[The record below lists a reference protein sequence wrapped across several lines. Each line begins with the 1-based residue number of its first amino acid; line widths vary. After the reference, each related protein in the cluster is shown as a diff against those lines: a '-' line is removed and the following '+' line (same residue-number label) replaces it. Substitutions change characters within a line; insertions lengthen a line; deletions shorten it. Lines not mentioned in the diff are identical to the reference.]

1 MVLFDRKSDLGHE
14 VPGSSRPPDARGRR
28 SLWPWLFLAL
38 AAVCV
43 FFSVRAYRH
52 LQSQVRELTQENNS
66 LNARLNKV
74 SQQSLAATEQAAQAA
89 ESAQA
94 AARQRDQARMA
105 QVQSEN
111 DALEAHQQAAA
122 AQQAAS
128 VAEQKADE
136 YRQQREAELARLQQA
151 LGQIAET
158 RRTAMG
164 LVMTLGSN
172 SVKFDFDKAEIKPQ
186 YREIL
191 SRIAGVLMGV
201 RGYSVYV
208 YGYTDDI
215 GTQAY
220 NLELSKRRA
229 DAVRDYLLK
238 AGLDPTIIT
247 AKGFGKTDPRVRGDS
262 AKARA
267 MNRRVEI
274 GLVDSTI
281 RPAGGRL

>member
-1 MVLFDRKSDLGHE
+1 MLDQIPQVGAD
-14 VPGSSRPPDARGRR
+14 SSRGRKPRLGRVGYAFGRWLLLAVAVIGIFFFADAYQRLSSEVATLSRQN
-28 SLWPWLFLAL
+28 AD
-38 AAVCV
+38 
-43 FFSVRAYRH
+43 
-52 LQSQVRELTQENNS
+52 
-66 LNARLNKV
+66 LNARLSKV
-74 SQQSLAATEQAAQAA
+74 EEQSLAATERAAQAA
-89 ESAQA
+89 QSAQA
-94 AARQRDQARMA
+94 AARERDQAQEA
-105 QVQSEN
+105 QAQSQD
-111 DALEAHQQAAA
+111 DARQARQQAAA

-128 VAEQKADE
+128 EAQQKADR
-136 YRQQREAELARLQQA
+136 YRQERRAELARLQAA

-158 RRTAMG
+158 RRTAFG
-164 LVMTLGSN
+164 LVTTLGSN

-208 YGYTDDI
+208 NGYTDDV
-215 GTQAY
+215 GSQAY
-220 NLELSKRRA
+220 NLQLSERRA
-229 DAVRDYLLK
+229 KAVRDYLLK

-247 AKGFGKTDPRVRGDS
+247 TKGFGKSDPRVQGDS

-281 RPAGGRL
+281 RPAGPAL